1 MASRPG
7 SSSTGGLTSAFDDML
22 RENRSRLDGQ
32 WDETLQGAGL
42 PSTGRDP
49 APLPAAG
56 HPPPRAEPTGRLTGA
71 GPRTPLRRSGD
82 YVSAARVWDA
92 AKSESA
98 AVLNERYS
106 DAWEFEVA
114 SHSRE
119 GDEFVVLGK
128 LSLPSRNLVKSN
140 FGRGH
145 IPGTASDTTAASAG
159 GIAFRFGEGEAA
171 AGGSQSAEDRG
182 YRRAIENALARCLAL
197 L

>member
-7 SSSTGGLTSAFDDML
+7 SSSTGGLTSPFEDML

-32 WDETLQGAGL
+32 WDETLQRVGR

-56 HPPPRAEPTGRLTGA
+56 HSSPRTEPTGRLAGA

-114 SHSRE
+114 SHSRARPIRE
-119 GDEFVVLGK
+119 RPGPCPSCPRRSAF
-128 LSLPSRNLVKSN
+128 LSPSWRP
-140 FGRGH
+140 R
-145 IPGTASDTTAASAG
+145 
-159 GIAFRFGEGEAA
+159 
-171 AGGSQSAEDRG
+171 
-182 YRRAIENALARCLAL
+182 
-197 L
+197 